1 MTNKFLK
8 MVVQGLVML
17 NSIQESNL
25 DSNKLAK
32 TKAWLQWKTM
42 EQYFHLSLSVNFY
55 YQANIDEGLHTPKSN
70 CLFYYTYKLS
80 KYGT

>member
-1 MTNKFLK
+1 MYKLHKITHPPSSSEAYLVRLAANIECLKRMTNKFLK

-32 TKAWLQWKTM
+32 TKA
-42 EQYFHLSLSVNFY
+42 
-55 YQANIDEGLHTPKSN
+55 
-70 CLFYYTYKLS
+70 
-80 KYGT
+80 